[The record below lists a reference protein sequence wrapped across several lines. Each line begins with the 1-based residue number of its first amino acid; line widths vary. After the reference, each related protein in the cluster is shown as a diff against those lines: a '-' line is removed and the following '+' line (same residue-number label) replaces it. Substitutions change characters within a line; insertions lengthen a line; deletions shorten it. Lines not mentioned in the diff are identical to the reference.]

1 MGLICTAKRQIILA
15 VKAFEGNPHD
25 SRTIGPL
32 LEQMKAGGI
41 KMPKRLAYDRGG
53 RGAKEVRGV
62 AAITQG
68 KPQKRDSA
76 YDRRMKRHR
85 FRRRAGGAS
94 RLSGI

>member
-1 MGLICTAKRQIILA
+1 
-15 VKAFEGNPHD
+15 
-25 SRTIGPL
+25 
-32 LEQMKAGGI
+32 MKAGGI

-85 FRRRAGGAS
+85 FRRRAGGGRAAYRAS
-94 RLSGI
+94 EIRPIVQERRISRS